1 MSQPAPQVAISAPG
15 RISVGSPLTFATARR
30 VYEAGV
36 ASFISDGSAVLIVDC
51 AGVSQADS
59 AGLAVLLEWRRW
71 THLQGKHLQ
80 FANLPPQIK
89 SLARLSEVSELLAEA
104 AA

>member
-1 MSQPAPQVAISAPG
+1 VSQPAPQVTVAAPG
-15 RISVGSPLTFATARR
+15 RITVGSPLTFATARR

-36 ASFISDGSAVLIVDC
+36 ASFMRDGSELLIVDC

-71 THLQGKHLQ
+71 THLHGKHLQ